1 MKRRWIVWLNVI
13 YLTVF
18 SLLGIPKAVASPVI
32 HCESIPLKDW
42 TPSLTRAYSKL
53 TMSKYDWNRSEWRAL
68 NKLWNQESHWNVN
81 AYNKSKERW
90 SGLHAGG
97 VAQMLGVSPSTP
109 APVQIDRGLAYIQS
123 RYGRPS
129 VAWAHERAHGWY

>member
-1 MKRRWIVWLNVI
+1 MKRNVIVWINVVV
-13 YLTVF
+13 LTVF
-18 SLLGIPKAVASPVI
+18 SLLGIPKATALPIVR
-32 HCESIPLKDW
+32 CESISNEDW
-42 TPSLTRAYSKL
+42 TPSLARAYSKFH
-53 TMSKYDWNRSEWRAL
+53 MSKHGWNRSEWRAL

-81 AYNKSKERW
+81 AYNKSKDRW